1 MTIAEIKAAVDSGA
15 RVHWANTGYEV
26 RRDRLGGYLIVF
38 TRTGNCI
45 GLTDRSGT
53 RLNGRPEAFFLAP
66 SC

>member
-1 MTIAEIKAAVDSGA
+1 MTIAEITAAVDRGA

-26 RRDRLGGYLIVF
+26 RRDRFGAYHIVF
-38 TRTGNCI
+38 TPNGNCI